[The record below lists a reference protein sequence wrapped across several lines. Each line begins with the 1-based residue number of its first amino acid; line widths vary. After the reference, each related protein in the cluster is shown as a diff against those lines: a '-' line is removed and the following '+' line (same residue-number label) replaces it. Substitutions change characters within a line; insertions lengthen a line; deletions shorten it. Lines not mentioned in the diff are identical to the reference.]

1 MKSLQ
6 KGFTLIELM
15 IVVAIIGIL
24 AAFAIPAYNDYIAR
38 TQVSEGVSLAD
49 GLKIRIAD
57 NLQDGKCT
65 AGAKDPK
72 SGEVGDTD
80 KGKYAL
86 ATIQGAPVANIS
98 ELNPEQENGCEVK
111 LEYGKGT
118 SGTNVSALIVN
129 TELVLSQLSNGSY
142 VKKSATVKDKFLP
155 KALKESAKASNP

>member
-57 NLQDGKCT
+57 NLQDGDCVTKGDFST
-65 AGAKDPK
+65 
-72 SGEVGDTD
+72 GEVGNED

-86 ATIQGAPVANIS
+86 ATIDGTPASNLS
-98 ELNPEQENGCEVK
+98 ELKAEEKNGCLVK
-111 LEYGKGT
+111 IEYGKGT
-118 SGTNVSALIVN
+118 SGGSVSALINN
-129 TELVLSQLSNGSY
+129 TELVLAQLANGSY
-142 VKKSATVKDKFLP
+142 VKESATVKDKFLP
-155 KALKESAKASNP
+155 KALKESK

>member
-65 AGAKDPK
+65 SEGDPA
-72 SGEVGDTD
+72 SGEVGNTD
-80 KGKYAL
+80 MGKYAL
-86 ATIQGAPVANIS
+86 ATIEGTPDTNLAGLTPKD
-98 ELNPEQENGCEVK
+98 PNGCKVK
-111 LEYGKGT
+111 IEYGKGT
-118 SGTNVSALIVN
+118 AGDNISPLIKGQM
-129 TELVLSQLSNGSY
+129 LVLNQLVNGSY
-142 VKKSATVKDKFLP
+142 DKDSSSTVKPKFLP
-155 KALKESAKASNP
+155 KALKEATP

>member
-57 NLQDGKCT
+57 NLQDGACIST
-65 AGAKDPK
+65 GDA
-72 SGEVGDTD
+72 STGEVGNED

-86 ATIQGAPVANIS
+86 ATIEGKPADNLSELKPEDKNGCQVKIEYGNGTAGENIS
-98 ELNPEQENGCEVK
+98 PLI
-111 LEYGKGT
+111 KGQT
-118 SGTNVSALIVN
+118 
-129 TELVLSQLSNGSY
+129 LVLNQLVNGSY
-142 VKKSATVKDKFLP
+142 DKDASSTVKPKFLP
-155 KALKESAKASNP
+155 KALKESKQ